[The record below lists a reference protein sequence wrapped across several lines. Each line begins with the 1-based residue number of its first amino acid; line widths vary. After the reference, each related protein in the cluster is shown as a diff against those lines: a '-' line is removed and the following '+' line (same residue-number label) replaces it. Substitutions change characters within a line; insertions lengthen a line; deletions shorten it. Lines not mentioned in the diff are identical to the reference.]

1 MTARFSLRLPQ
12 RQARLVA
19 LAVAYHLARPGSELD
34 RETLQEYEHGL
45 AEVPAALEPQLDADT
60 ATLELS
66 SLQVTLLATAMSS
79 VVSELKMYSVFDTM
93 AGESGR
99 PRSTAAGFDERLRSL
114 FPEVAAEPAA
124 ADALAGEM
132 TMLRRELPLGAG
144 ARAGRGGAAPRR
156 GEGAGGQEAV
166 AVLEALAS
174 ARLLTGR
181 FRRKGRDTG
190 ERLLTCSSAAR

>member
-1 MTARFSLRLPQ
+1 M
-12 RQARLVA
+12 VA

-45 AEVPAALEPQLDADT
+45 AEVPAALEAQLDAESV
-60 ATLELS
+60 TLELS

-99 PRSTAAGFDERLRSL
+99 PRSTAAGFDERLCAL
-114 FPEVAAEPAA
+114 FPEVAGEPAA

-132 TMLRRELPLGAG
+132 TLLRRELPLGRARELVEDDQRLAEERAQAG
-144 ARAGRGGAAPRR
+144 KKRW
-156 GEGAGGQEAV
+156 
-166 AVLEALAS
+166 
-174 ARLLTGR
+174 R
-181 FRRKGRDTG
+181 FWKR
-190 ERLLTCSSAAR
+190 

>member
-1 MTARFSLRLPQ
+1 MTRFSLRLPR

-34 RETLQEYEHGL
+34 RGTLQEYEHGL
-45 AEVPAALEPQLDADT
+45 AEVPAALDPQLDGER

-99 PRSTAAGFDERLRSL
+99 ARSTAAGFDQRLGAL
-114 FPEVAAEPAA
+114 FPEVAAEPSA
-124 ADALAGEM
+124 ADTLAGEV
-132 TMLRRELPLGAG
+132 TMLRRKLPLARARELIAEEQRLADQR
-144 ARAGRGGAAPRR
+144 ARAGRKRWRFWRR
-156 GEGAGGQEAV
+156 
-166 AVLEALAS
+166 
-174 ARLLTGR
+174 
-181 FRRKGRDTG
+181 
-190 ERLLTCSSAAR
+190 

>member
-19 LAVAYHLARPGSELD
+19 LAVHYHLARPGSELD
-34 RETLQEYEHGL
+34 RGTLREYEHGL
-45 AEVPAALEPQLDADT
+45 AEVPAALEPQLDAES

-79 VVSELKMYSVFDTM
+79 VLSELKMYSVFDTM

-114 FPEVAAEPAA
+114 FPEVAADPAA

-132 TMLRRELPLGAG
+132 TLLRRELPLARAREKVEEEQRVAAER
-144 ARAGRGGAAPRR
+144 ARAG
-156 GEGAGGQEAV
+156 
-166 AVLEALAS
+166 
-174 ARLLTGR
+174 
-181 FRRKGRDTG
+181 KGRW
-190 ERLLTCSSAAR
+190 RFWKR